1 MGIMRPIANCRSV
14 GAHIGSYR
22 RVYQSILILLL
33 KVADMINTKIYK
45 AVYELAEKLM
55 KAAEKDDRETFD
67 SLYAE
72 LNAICIEHEDT
83 DKDHPEQW
91 ETLADFTEELDDALV
106 MYEKALHKAEVANAK
121 DHLSS
126 IGFSMA
132 TLQVELGQEEAAIQH
147 LQNAKISANKIED
160 KDLKAE
166 IDELLEKLTAK

>member
-1 MGIMRPIANCRSV
+1 
-14 GAHIGSYR
+14 
-22 RVYQSILILLL
+22 
-33 KVADMINTKIYK
+33 
-45 AVYELAEKLM
+45 
-55 KAAEKDDRETFD
+55 
-67 SLYAE
+67 
-72 LNAICIEHEDT
+72 
-83 DKDHPEQW
+83 
-91 ETLADFTEELDDALV
+91 ADFTEELDDALV

-132 TLQVELGQEEAAIQH
+132 TLQVELGQEEAAIKH